1 MKIIITEDTS
11 CSMIHALRKI
21 RECAADMIDCLEE
34 SSPVEEEEHD
44 EEEEADEE
52 SPKESKSRQSSARR
66 SFHYRRY

>member
-34 SSPVEEEEHD
+34 SSPVEEEEH

>member
-34 SSPVEEEEHD
+34 SSPVEEEER
-44 EEEEADEE
+44 EEEESDEE
-52 SPKESKSRQSSARR
+52 SPKESKSRQSSARH

>member
-34 SSPVEEEEHD
+34 SSPVEEEER
-44 EEEEADEE
+44 EEEESDEE

>member
-34 SSPVEEEEHD
+34 SSPVEEEER
-44 EEEEADEE
+44 EEEESDEE
-52 SPKESKSRQSSARR
+52 SPKESKARQSSARR

>member
-34 SSPVEEEEHD
+34 SSPVEEEER